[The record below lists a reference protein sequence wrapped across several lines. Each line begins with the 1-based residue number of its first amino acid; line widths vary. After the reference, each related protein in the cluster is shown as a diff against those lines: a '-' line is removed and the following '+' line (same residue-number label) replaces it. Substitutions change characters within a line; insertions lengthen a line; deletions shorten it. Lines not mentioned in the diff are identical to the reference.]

1 MPGGMGGGFDFGGEG
16 RQVDNTG
23 SDIRYRISL
32 SFEEAMKEAKGRIFI
47 IDDDSL
53 SCYNRLENK
62 EEYKQVEIKKFEPK
76 YKEYTY
82 QIVVLEKIK

>member
-1 MPGGMGGGFDFGGEG
+1 
-16 RQVDNTG
+16 
-23 SDIRYRISL
+23 
-32 SFEEAMKEAKGRIFI
+32 MKEAKGRIFI
-47 IDDDSL
+47 IDDGSL

>member
-1 MPGGMGGGFDFGGEG
+1 M
-16 RQVDNTG
+16 DNWT
-23 SDIRYRISL
+23 IEEAYKAYAPQMKVAY

-62 EEYKQVEIKKFEPK
+62 KKNINKLKSKNLNRNIKSILTK
-76 YKEYTY
+76 
-82 QIVVLEKIK
+82 L

>member
-1 MPGGMGGGFDFGGEG
+1 MCIRD
-16 RQVDNTG
+16 
-23 SDIRYRISL
+23 SDDCDTLTKIITKLQNLTPNDYITPELMTIISN
-32 SFEEAMKEAKGRIFI
+32 F
-47 IDDDSL
+47 
-53 SCYNRLENK
+53 LENK